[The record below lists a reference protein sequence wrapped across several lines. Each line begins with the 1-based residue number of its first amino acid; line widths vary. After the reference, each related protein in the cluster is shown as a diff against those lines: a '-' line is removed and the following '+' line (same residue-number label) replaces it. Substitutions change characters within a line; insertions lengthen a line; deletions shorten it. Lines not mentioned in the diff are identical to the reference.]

1 MRVNG
6 KDHPLN
12 AQQML
17 DSFLTEAGYNIK
29 RVVVER
35 NGAIITQDQFS
46 SVELSDSDHLE
57 VVQFVGGG

>member
-12 AQQML
+12 APQML
-17 DSFLTEAGYNIK
+17 DSFLNEAGYNVK

-35 NGAIITQDQFS
+35 NGAIITQDQFA
-46 SVELSDSDHLE
+46 SVELTDSDHLE

>member
-6 KDHPLN
+6 KDYPLN
-12 AQQML
+12 APQKL
-17 DSFLTEAGYNIK
+17 DRFLDEAGYNVK

-35 NGAIITQDQFS
+35 NGAIITQDQFAD
-46 SVELSDSDHLE
+46 VELADSDHLE

>member
-12 AQQML
+12 APQRL
-17 DSFLTEAGYNIK
+17 DSFLTEAGYIIK

>member
-12 AQQML
+12 APQML

-29 RVVVER
+29 RVVVEH